1 MGLFVKKKGW
11 NVPEN
16 MLALVGSE
24 LDGPFMVLAVASSS
38 V

>member
-1 MGLFVKKKGW
+1 MD
-11 NVPEN
+11 VPEN

-24 LDGPFMVLAVASSS
+24 LDGPFVVLAVASSS

>member
-1 MGLFVKKKGW
+1 MGLIVKKGW

-16 MLALVGSE
+16 MLALVRSE